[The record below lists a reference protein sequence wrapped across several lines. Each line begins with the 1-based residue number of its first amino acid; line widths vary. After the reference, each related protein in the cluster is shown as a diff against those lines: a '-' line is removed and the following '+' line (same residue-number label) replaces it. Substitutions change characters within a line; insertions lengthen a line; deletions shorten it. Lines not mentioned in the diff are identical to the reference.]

1 MSLNLQLM
9 NLFIGM
15 CKGDPALPRHFR
27 DLGYQEHAIEF
38 RFQNADNETVVPEL
52 IIASRRV
59 HHALLFEWKSGPNT
73 EADQLRRYSRVTQ
86 ADLTQRAML
95 VRENCTTHDIAIVGL
110 GEHRDRLVQG
120 IEAGRYPFP
129 ILVVTEAGL
138 EKIRNRFSE
147 PTTDAVFQNRL
158 EVDWSRAPMSYFPLD
173 SNSED
178 WEYAEQVLPHVLT
191 KMADGV
197 PRIIVADIARLL
209 VPQWEIAN
217 RDFRN
222 SVERKI
228 VTVLDYAER
237 HEFGEFLRRNRAYQ
251 GRGGSPAWDV
261 VENPVWREPDKRLKH
276 WRQMKAKQ
284 TRVIEHFRG
293 DEVQGELPLEIE
305 D

>member
-1 MSLNLQLM
+1 M

-15 CKGDPALPRHFR
+15 CKGDPVLPRYFR
-27 DLGYQEHAIEF
+27 DLGYHEHAIEF

-52 IIASRRV
+52 IIASGTV

-86 ADLTQRAML
+86 PDLTQRAL
-95 VRENCTTHDIAIVGL
+95 LAREDCTTHDITIVGL
-110 GEHRDRLVQG
+110 GEHSDRLAQG
-120 IEAGRYPFP
+120 IEAGDYPFP

-138 EKIRNRFSE
+138 EKIRNQFSE
-147 PTTDAVFQNRL
+147 PTTDTLFQNTL
-158 EVDWSRAPMSYFPLD
+158 GIDWSRAPMSYFPVDGD
-173 SNSED
+173 SEE

-191 KMADGV
+191 KMGNGV
-197 PRIIVADIARLL
+197 SRIIVADIARLL
-209 VPQWEIAN
+209 VPHWDISN
-217 RDFRN
+217 PDFRQ

-251 GRGGSPAWDV
+251 GRGSSPAWDV
-261 VENPVWREPDKRLKH
+261 VANPILTEPDKRLKH

-284 TRVIEHFRG
+284 TSVIEHFRG
-293 DEVQGELPLEIE
+293 VEVQGELPLEIE